1 MAVQLLAAKWVVPGE
16 GEGKVLED
24 HTVVVKG
31 DTIVEVIP
39 TADCA
44 AKYPGVAATFSGPRS
59 VLLPGM
65 VNCHTHSPMTL
76 LRGLADDLK
85 LMPWLTE
92 HIWPAEG
99 AFVSPEFVRD
109 GTEIAIAEM
118 VKGGTTCF
126 NDMYFFPDEVAK
138 ATHAAGMRARIGII
152 CIGFPSAYCGAP
164 DRSMDENIQAYLDKG
179 CSIKDRDFGGYP
191 LLDVTVAPHAPY
203 TCGQAGMATAA
214 ALAKKLNVP
223 FHIHLHETCGECTDW
238 EGGTPFMPGHK
249 KRPVATLAE
258 LGLIDERLV
267 AVHMTQLTEDEI
279 KLLADKKAH
288 VVHCPESNMKLASG
302 ACPVKKL
309 LDAGVNVA
317 IGTDGCASNN
327 DLDMYSEMRSAA
339 FLSKHTAA
347 DPEAVPA
354 HKALYMAT
362 MGGAKALQL
371 DKHIGSLEAGKQAD
385 IQAVSMD
392 ELEAMPM
399 YNVISHLVY
408 CTHRSQVTDVW
419 VAGKPLVSAKKLTM
433 MDESALK
440 VKALA
445 WGAKIKLH
453 QDSATAAK

>member
-1 MAVQLLAAKWVVPGE
+1 MAVQLLSAKWVVPGE
-16 GEGKVLED
+16 GEGKILED
-24 HTVVVKG
+24 HTVVVQG
-31 DTIVEVIP
+31 DTILEIIP
-39 TADCA
+39 TAACA
-44 AKYPGVAATFSGPRS
+44 AKYPGTSPSFAGPRS

-85 LMPWLTE
+85 LMPWLQE

-99 AFVSPEFVRD
+99 TFVSPQFVRE
-109 GTEIAIAEM
+109 GTDIAIAEM
-118 VKGGTTCF
+118 LKGGTTTF

-138 ATHAAGMRARIGII
+138 AAHDAGMRARIGII

-164 DRSMDENIQAYLDKG
+164 DKSMDENIQAYLDKG
-179 CSIKDRDFGGYP
+179 CAIHQDAFPGYP

-203 TCGQAGMATAA
+203 TCGKSGMQTAG
-214 ALAKKLNVP
+214 ALATKLNVP
-223 FHIHLHETCGECTDW
+223 FHIHLHETCGECKDW
-238 EGGTPFMPGHK
+238 EEGTPFMPPHK
-249 KRPVATLAE
+249 HRPVATLE
-258 LGLIDERLV
+258 EQGLLNERLI
-267 AVHMTQLTEDEI
+267 AVHMTQLNDDEI
-279 KLLADKKAH
+279 KLLAERK
-288 VVHCPESNMKLASG
+288 VNIVHCPESNMKLASG
-302 ACPVKKL
+302 ACPVAKL
-309 LDAGVNVA
+309 IDAGINVA

-339 FLSKHTAA
+339 FLSKHTAG

-362 MGGAKALQL
+362 MGGAKALGL
-371 DKHIGSLEAGKQAD
+371 DAKIGSLQAGKQAD

-419 VAGKPLVSAKKLTM
+419 VAGKHLVNAKKLTQ
-433 MDESALK
+433 MDENDLKTMALE
-440 VKALA
+440 
-445 WGAKIKLH
+445 WGAKIKAH
-453 QDSATAAK
+453 HEKPKE

>member
-1 MAVQLLAAKWVVPGE
+1 MADVKLLSAKWVVPGE

-24 HTVVVKG
+24 HTVVIQDGK
-31 DTIVEVIP
+31 IVEIIP
-39 TADCA
+39 TAECGV
-44 AKYPGVAATFSGPRS
+44 KYPGVAASFSGPRS

-85 LMPWLTE
+85 LMPWLQE

-99 AFVSPEFVRD
+99 TFVSPEFVRD

-118 VKGGTTCF
+118 LKGGTTCF

-152 CIGFPSAYCGAP
+152 CIGFPSAYCGKP
-164 DRSMDENIQAYLDKG
+164 GVSMDENIQAYLEKG
-179 CSIKDRDFGGYP
+179 SKIHEEDFPGYP
-191 LLDVTVAPHAPY
+191 LLDVTVAAHAPY
-203 TCGQAGMATAA
+203 TCGKSGMEIAA
-214 ALAKKLNVP
+214 ALATKKGVP
-223 FHIHLHETCGECTDW
+223 FHIHLHETCGECSDW
-238 EGGTPFMPGHK
+238 EGGTPFMGAHN
-249 KRPVATLAE
+249 KRPVATLDE
-258 LGLIDERLV
+258 LGLVNENLI
-267 AVHMTQLTEDEI
+267 AVHMTQLNDDEI
-279 KLLADKKAH
+279 KILAEKKAH

-302 ACPVKKL
+302 ACPVAKL
-309 LDAGVNVA
+309 LAAGINVA

-327 DLDMYSEMRSAA
+327 DLDMYSEMRSAS
-339 FLSKHTAA
+339 FLSKHTAG

-371 DKHIGSLEAGKQAD
+371 DAVIGSLEAGKQAD

-399 YNVISHLVY
+399 YNVLSHLVY

-419 VAGKPLVSAKKLTM
+419 VAGKQLVAGKKLVT
-433 MDESALK
+433 MDEAALK
-440 VKALA
+440 VKALE
-445 WGAKIKLH
+445 WGAKIKAN
-453 QDSATAAK
+453 SEKPK